1 MATLVTSGRT
11 AIADSI
17 RDGALFM
24 GWGAGLVAWDTAF
37 VTEDSSKT
45 QLVTPVGYRKLTES
59 AFCTPNAN
67 GTIVVPTGN
76 FNVSQTPTNHLYLRF
91 TFDFDDAP
99 TAQIRET
106 AVFLGTVTDPALPL
120 GQMYFSPAQVTNPGT
135 MLVAEN
141 VPRINRTAATRETF
155 EFVVTF

>member
-37 VTEDSSKT
+37 VTEDTSKT

-76 FNVSQTPTNHLYLRF
+76 FNLYLRF